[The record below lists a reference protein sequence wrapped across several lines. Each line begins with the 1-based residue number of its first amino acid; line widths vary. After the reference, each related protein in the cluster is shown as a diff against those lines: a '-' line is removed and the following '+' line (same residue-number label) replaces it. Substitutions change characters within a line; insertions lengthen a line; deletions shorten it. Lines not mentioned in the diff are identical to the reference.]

1 MDYPYQYVREEVLMG
16 DNLPIS
22 LEEKRE
28 FFQGNAERVF
38 GLKPR

>member
-1 MDYPYQYVREEVLMG
+1 MG